1 MSVEVYQNQLRQLL
15 CPPGE
20 GVYTVHTGRER
31 REALQQRLYGDND
44 PTTAWQQSLA
54 NLTDNTAPVLLGIC
68 SDNGGGI
75 MRGANWGPLYV
86 REAFYQAYP
95 GTALFELGDVRVVPQ
110 LLLDEYVSDATLAN
124 CRAALYGDAKSNLP
138 VSPLSISYDVAK
150 GFYETYPQ
158 QRLVSIGGDHSCSY
172 PMVKAYL
179 EHKQQHNINVA
190 VIHFDAHTDLLDRRL
205 GIDICFG
212 TWTYHALNMINDPAQ
227 WVQLGIRSSGK
238 PKQHWESTL
247 GLKQYWAEDIQQQG
261 SEAVAEQIIKD
272 LTARSVEELY
282 ITFDID
288 AIDATVVGATGTPE
302 PNGLKPQQ
310 AIDIIER
317 LGKAFPVTGADLME
331 VAPLIAT
338 QSGDKTLNIA
348 AMLFNTLLTA

>member
-1 MSVEVYQNQLRQLL
+1 MSVEVYQNQLRRLL

-158 QRLVSIGGDHSCSY
+158 
-172 PMVKAYL
+172 
-179 EHKQQHNINVA
+179 
-190 VIHFDAHTDLLDRRL
+190 
-205 GIDICFG
+205 
-212 TWTYHALNMINDPAQ
+212 
-227 WVQLGIRSSGK
+227 
-238 PKQHWESTL
+238 
-247 GLKQYWAEDIQQQG
+247 
-261 SEAVAEQIIKD
+261 
-272 LTARSVEELY
+272 
-282 ITFDID
+282 
-288 AIDATVVGATGTPE
+288 
-302 PNGLKPQQ
+302 
-310 AIDIIER
+310 
-317 LGKAFPVTGADLME
+317 
-331 VAPLIAT
+331 
-338 QSGDKTLNIA
+338 
-348 AMLFNTLLTA
+348 